1 MCIKKKIKIV
11 IRNGEVI
18 GNNAG
23 KGKQWFNNYCATNK
37 QTLKRILLSNDRAQ
51 IFVNSTF
58 NHFDVVSIHNFSFNI
73 ISTNKFSP
81 PDVPLG
87 TLSKRLPTR
96 IRTLKIAKVC
106 IILTHTPRK
115 KSSQV
120 YTRNRIYA
128 MEELA
133 HELAQVTRRSICIYV
148 VSPLESWWPS
158 CALTVVDSLS
168 IFPKRLDQTTPLG
181 TPPLPTYALTQAQPS
196 MHAPGE

>member
-1 MCIKKKIKIV
+1 METTKEKENNDLTIIAPRASKLWNVSYCRMIV
-11 IRNGEVI
+11 RKYLLIRH
-18 GNNAG
+18 
-23 KGKQWFNNYCATNK
+23 
-37 QTLKRILLSNDRAQ
+37 
-51 IFVNSTF
+51 STTST
-58 NHFDVVSIHNFSFNI
+58 VVSIHNFSFNI

-106 IILTHTPRK
+106 IILAHTPRR